1 VTSNDVGSD
10 GFAASTATGM
20 LAALAAGEV
29 SAVEL
34 TGSCLDR
41 IAALDPAVGA
51 MLAVLPDAQ
60 DQAAASDAYRRSH
73 LPRPLEGVPVLVKDN
88 IAVTGSA
95 TTAGSRALT
104 GSRPEDATLVTR
116 LRAAGAVIVGKT
128 NLSEWANFRSTAS
141 TSGWSAVGGQT
152 RNPHDLERTPSGSS
166 SGSGAAIAA
175 GLAPLAVGTETD
187 GSIISPAAVC
197 GIVGMKPTPGN
208 VPGAGIVPISSAQDT
223 AGPMTRSA
231 PDAALLL
238 AVLAG
243 TPVPDVSHVTLHG
256 ARLGLWSPAGID
268 TATAEVLQHA
278 ADALSGAGAT
288 VVPVQLDAAVLEADE
303 WPALVAE
310 FRAEI
315 DAYLA
320 AAPGAA
326 VRSLAELVRFNAD
339 DPVEL
344 SRFGQEIFEQALAAP
359 PLSDATYRE
368 QRSRATATARRMID
382 DALGSGGGLAGGLDA
397 VVTLS
402 NQPAWPIDYETGDR
416 FEVST
421 TSPAAVAGY
430 PSITVPAG
438 VTAGLPVGL
447 SLIGTGGADA
457 RLLGLAT
464 AFEAATPALVRPA
477 FTATQ

>member
-1 VTSNDVGSD
+1 
-10 GFAASTATGM
+10 M
-20 LAALAAGEV
+20 LATLAEGEL

-34 TGSCLDR
+34 TGTCLDR
-41 IAALDPAVGA
+41 IAVVDPAVGA
-51 MLAVLPDAQ
+51 VLAVLPDAQ

-73 LPRPLEGVPVLVKDN
+73 PPRPLEGVPVLVKDN
-88 IAVTGSA
+88 IAVTGLA
-95 TTAGSRALT
+95 TTAGSRALA
-104 GSRPEDATLVTR
+104 GSRPEDAALVTR

-152 RNPHDLERTPSGSS
+152 YNPHDLERTPSGSS
-166 SGSGAAIAA
+166 SGSGAGIAA

-187 GSIISPAAVC
+187 GSIVSPAAVC
-197 GIVGMKPTPGN
+197 GIVGMKPTLGS

-223 AGPMTRSA
+223 VGPMARSVA
-231 PDAALLL
+231 DAALLL

-243 TPVPDVSHVTLHG
+243 TPVPDLSQVTLHG
-256 ARLGLWSPAGID
+256 ARLGLWSPAGVD
-268 TATAEVLQHA
+268 TATDEVLRRA
-278 ADALSGAGAT
+278 ADALVGAGAT

-320 AAPGAA
+320 AVPGAA

-339 DPVEL
+339 DPTEL

-359 PLSDATYRE
+359 PLTDATYRE

-382 DALGSGGGLAGGLDA
+382 EALGGSGGLDA

-402 NQPAWPIDYETGDR
+402 NQPAWPIDYAAGDR

-438 VTAGLPVGL
+438 VAAGLPVGL
-447 SLIGTGGADA
+447 SMIGTGGEDA
-457 RLLGLAT
+457 RLLGLAA
-464 AFEAATPALVRPA
+464 AFEAATTALVRPA
-477 FTATQ
+477 LAAAG